1 MNMENN
7 NQFQNDNQKWLDM
20 MPNYSQMN
28 PNAFRVGF
36 GKRLG
41 AALIDALIIL
51 IILVIG
57 MALTGIISEF
67 SYIDFNTFATDPQEM
82 KDFNDLI
89 FKRFIPLQLVIG
101 FVYYLLELFVA
112 ASPGKLIL
120 GLKIG
125 SQNKTNA
132 SFMSLFIRFI
142 SKHIDFVTT
151 SLFIVTAIE
160 LFSVLNTLLGIVV
173 FVGCF
178 FVFGEKKQALHDMIA
193 KTAVYHK
200 EDLEH
205 EKNIQ

>member
-1 MNMENN
+1 MENN

-41 AALIDALIIL
+41 ASLIDLLIVLIL
-51 IILVIG
+51 LVIG

-67 SYIDFNTFATDPQEM
+67 SYIDFKAFATDPQEM
-82 KDFNDLI
+82 KDFNDLMI
-89 FKRFIPLQLVIG
+89 NRYIPLQLVIG
-101 FVYYLLELFVA
+101 FVYYLLELFIA

-125 SQNKTNA
+125 SSNKTNA

-142 SKHIDFVTT
+142 TKHIDFVTT
-151 SLFIVTAIE
+151 SLFLITTLEVFQN
-160 LFSVLNTLLGIVV
+160 LGTLLGIVV
-173 FVGCF
+173 IVGFF
-178 FVFGEKKQALHDMIA
+178 FVLGEKKQALHDIIA
-193 KTAVYHK
+193 KTAVYNK
-200 EDLEH
+200 EDLEI
-205 EKNIQ
+205 ENNIQ